1 MRPDASTSSTSH
13 ANPAD
18 SKSGIAALER
28 VGEHKSFESGEEF
41 LDSSSDAE
49 VETKETA
56 QEDGE
61 IKSLQTLQSEF
72 DQLAKRSYVVRRGR
86 NNRLLVRPILEK
98 VFEEGPGSYELSYGL
113 PG

>member
-1 MRPDASTSSTSH
+1 MRPDPSTSSSQ

-41 LDSSSDAE
+41 LDSSDAE

-61 IKSLQTLQSEF
+61 IKSLQTLESEF